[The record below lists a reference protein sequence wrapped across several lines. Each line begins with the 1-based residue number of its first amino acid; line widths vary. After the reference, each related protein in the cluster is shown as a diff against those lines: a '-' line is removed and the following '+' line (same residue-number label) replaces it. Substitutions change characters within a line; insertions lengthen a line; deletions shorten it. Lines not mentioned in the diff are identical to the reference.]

1 MGSRRLTS
9 LRGALVL
16 FVALVAQIAIVAD
29 LRIVGAVGDLMLLV
43 TVAAALTG
51 GPDRGVT
58 YGFVAGLLFDLALDS
73 PFGLSALT
81 YAVVGYAVGLVC
93 GGLFRPTGWSP
104 LVVAAVAALVATA
117 FYTGVGHLV
126 GIPYPWGDLPAIT
139 AAVALWNAALVLPTM
154 ALLRWVHGPTEP
166 DRLEVVLR

>member
-1 MGSRRLTS
+1 
-9 LRGALVL
+9 
-16 FVALVAQIAIVAD
+16 
-29 LRIVGAVGDLMLLV
+29 
-43 TVAAALTG
+43 
-51 GPDRGVT
+51 
-58 YGFVAGLLFDLALDS
+58 
-73 PFGLSALT
+73 
-81 YAVVGYAVGLVC
+81 
-93 GGLFRPTGWSP
+93 
-104 LVVAAVAALVATA
+104 VAALVATA